1 MRKLD
6 SRLGETR
13 VELVT
18 ATFVASGR
26 PEGVHD
32 FGRLLENLNNPTL
45 FGCVELH
52 QATVRPLYSGGD
64 PLVLDVPLLVRRDD
78 VIFAAFEG
86 PYFPRGLVRPPQVE
100 VPVLLLTP
108 PFQVR
113 GAVAMQPGVDCT
125 QALRNIVRGFF
136 AVRDAQVL
144 DSDGA
149 PLGEGEQIAVNGA
162 LVQMYGATGRHIG
175 VAAESATPERRE
187 AALEVVQPDGGAGIS
202 RAA

>member
-45 FGCVELH
+45 FGCIELH

-64 PLVLDVPLLVRRDD
+64 PLALDVPLLVRRDD

-86 PYFPRGLVRPPQVE
+86 PYYTRGLVRPPQVE

-113 GAVAMQPGVDCT
+113 GSVAMHPGADHT
-125 QALRNIVRGFF
+125 QALRNFVRGFF
-136 AVRDAQVL
+136 AVRDAEVL

-162 LVQMYGATGRHIG
+162 LVQMYSATGRHISA
-175 VAAESATPERRE
+175 VADGAPRARRE
-187 AALEVVQPDGGAGIS
+187 GALEVVPPADEERAS